1 MENLC
6 LNIYFS
12 NNVYGPYTFL
22 YDSEVNN
29 RKSWY
34 CELYDLRIAYNN
46 DAKYWEVLNI
56 ETIINA
62 KLRNVKDLET
72 PIGYWTIVGVVP
84 NGDAIVTSGSC
95 STYSPISLST
105 KVANNTCPNKC
116 NGTIFASAIGDQK
129 PYNFSINDGVTYT
142 SNPIFNNLCQGEYS
156 IKVSGQ
162 TGSVANKLVTVNFQ
176 NSNKIYNIKLET
188 ISTPILPYDLKET
201 IWGLTINPPLTDG
214 DVISVNLLN
223 DAETIISQPGSGTT
237 INNTKVYKNGI
248 QIQPTTISST
258 SKEEDRIN
266 CFPYKDITKLSGI
279 TYSIVVSGGTS
290 VSGNTISSI
299 DIYNKEISDNGCQ
312 TNITQTNVIKIVSAS
327 VANCECCSV
336 NFDSTNYVGINKHFR

>member
-1 MENLC
+1 MDNLC

-29 RKSWY
+29 HKSWY

-62 KLRNVKDLET
+62 KLRNVKDLEM

-95 STYSPISLST
+95 STYPPISLST
-105 KVANNTCPNKC
+105 KIANNTCPNKC

-129 PYNFSINDGVTYT
+129 PYNFSINYGITYT
-142 SNPIFNNLCQGEYS
+142 SNPIFNNLCQGEYN

-162 TGSVANKLVTVNFQ
+162 TGSVANKLVTVSFQ

-223 DAETIISQPGSGTT
+223 DAETIISQPGSGMT

-266 CFPYKDITKLSGI
+266 CFPYRDITKLSGI

-290 VSGNTISSI
+290 ITGNTISSI

-312 TNITQTNVIKIVSAS
+312 TSIAQKNITKIVSAS
-327 VANCECCSV
+327 IVNCECCSV